1 MHALRAL
8 ASSQFASAARRVRRA
23 ASSSSSSLVAS
34 SASPAA
40 APARRRRRASSS
52 PRRRPSTSSSP
63 SRRRLLVAAAS
74 FFATLAPGR
83 ASAAPDAS
91 SCEPLG
97 KSSSVAMRAA
107 GGGGVGGGDDAS
119 ASSEILDLY
128 PGTALT
134 RMENARD
141 RAASLTEDQLSRD
154 WSSVRALLLWA
165 AGLRDLTD
173 VAPGAGN
180 TGHCFND
187 FNHVDATTMSLSVS
201 DNENRGQVSGI
212 AFGNRLGPG
221 IKVASD
227 PDLGPGGSWC
237 TCAQGGRSEPPEDV
251 AHLQF
256 RSAIA
261 WKLGAF
267 YLTLVPIRPRSH
279 GERRSLRTFPGVSLR
294 PGSLAFNPRP
304 RCL

>member
-1 MHALRAL
+1 
-8 ASSQFASAARRVRRA
+8 
-23 ASSSSSSLVAS
+23 
-34 SASPAA
+34 
-40 APARRRRRASSS
+40 
-52 PRRRPSTSSSP
+52 
-63 SRRRLLVAAAS
+63 
-74 FFATLAPGR
+74 
-83 ASAAPDAS
+83 
-91 SCEPLG
+91 
-97 KSSSVAMRAA
+97 
-107 GGGGVGGGDDAS
+107 
-119 ASSEILDLY
+119 
-128 PGTALT
+128 
-134 RMENARD
+134 MENARD